1 MKVKLSNCL
10 YHKFVS
16 LPGIQ
21 ISSNDPITKRF
32 VAIVPQ
38 KHLWS
43 GAHVSNT
50 ETTCVINT
58 LVSIVNQAYIIGE
71 NLMWKENVR
80 TNLHDLK
87 NKLSNEMI
95 ILLIFLNEAS
105 ERTLD
110 EAQEI
115 SIDQNTV
122 IGQILC
128 DIRFDINERRA
139 EFGMFAVHEKYQ
151 KLGLGKF
158 LILAAEERSRHAGC
172 ESLQCEL
179 LSPTKYEHDVKER
192 LRVWYQK
199 LGYKIELEKDKDGN
213 PVLLE
218 DGTEKSSDNFH
229 SHCTI
234 SPEFAQIVTNLAV
247 ECKLE
252 KLVKKLL

>member
-1 MKVKLSNCL
+1 MKIKRSNFL
-10 YHKFVS
+10 YYRFFS
-16 LPGIQ
+16 LPEIQ
-21 ISSNDPITKRF
+21 ISGNEQITKRF
-32 VAIVPQ
+32 IAVVPQ
-38 KHLWS
+38 KYFWS
-43 GAHVSNT
+43 EDHVSQV
-50 ETTCVINT
+50 ETICFINT

-71 NLMWKENVR
+71 HSMWKENVR
-80 TNLHDLK
+80 TNPHDLK

-95 ILLIFLNEAS
+95 ILLLLLNEES
-105 ERTLD
+105 ERTED
-110 EAQEI
+110 EIQEI

-128 DIRFDINERRA
+128 DIKFDINERRA

-179 LSPTKYEHDVKER
+179 LSPTKYEHDVKAR

-218 DGTEKSSDNFH
+218 DGTEKSRDNFH
-229 SHCTI
+229 SHCSI